1 MFLLLLPADVSE
13 NDVVRLFN
21 PKLDLSEKELTKILK
36 EAKLE
41 EAGFKRTVESSTV
54 TDENGKKTE
63 KKTIYYMVKDH
74 CTKVGFWEGVLE
86 QRLPD
91 DFLSS
96 KIGSTLVRE
105 IESRIQGRSPKYC
118 MIGLEIHVNRCLPDS
133 ENPGYQS
140 KRRAGCGWWSD
151 CRCQGCTN
159 CNAVKIVY

>member
-63 KKTIYYMVKDH
+63 KKTIYYMVKDD

-105 IESRIQGRSPKYC
+105 IESRIQGRSAKYC

-133 ENPGYQS
+133 EDPSYLS
-140 KRRAGCGWWSD
+140 KRRAGCWLWANCPCNG
-151 CRCQGCTN
+151 CRGCST
-159 CNAVKIVY
+159 VKIMY